1 LCDFSHHL
9 RKQRKKPEKRREEF
23 KTTNR
28 ESKLS
33 EEKAEI
39 LEPTINFTDDEGTQL
54 VKELDKE
61 FLSKGAWSTIMFK
74 YCDLNKQTGEFGP
87 PKVAIRRYQKVNGE
101 YKYRSKFNISSEK
114 QALKVIEILS
124 GWFGEKAD

>member
-1 LCDFSHHL
+1 MS
-9 RKQRKKPEKRREEF
+9 Q
-23 KTTNR
+23 
-28 ESKLS
+28 
-33 EEKAEI
+33 EKAEI

-54 VKELDKE
+54 VKELDKQ

-124 GWFGEKAD
+124 GWFGEKTD